1 MNATIM
7 KGERSKLLAVA
18 VVLAMVACA
27 LVAFMP
33 AGFDAV
39 EIPDDATDVSTYED
53 FTSLEDGVT
62 DVKLTGPI
70 TIGAGQNLDLGNL
83 NVYLNGN
90 YITLNGGSIS
100 NGTVIGSD
108 GPGIRT
114 YAGTISGVTFD
125 QVRSPVMIYDGI
137 TGDINI
143 TGCTFGAYDGSNTSA
158 SAIYAVLS
166 DGYTITV
173 SGNTFNGIYREGMI
187 NVDSQPTHTTKLV
200 VSGDG
205 ISMNVFAENSDI
217 SIGNDVDV
225 SEATLTNV
233 NIGSGSLVVPE
244 GQTLVAETVTGTG
257 VIEATA
263 DQVVADVDV
272 AIVDA
277 TSGNVAVGSF
287 SALKSTLSGDVET
300 ITLIDNIVFTEN
312 LNGADIDGVTIDL
325 NQKKIELGEF
335 GLSIS
340 DSTIKNGTITKTGGS
355 SSNGVAVNVSTGSIE
370 NMKFIMTESEEGYM
384 PFALSFSSGENS
396 IVNSSFTANGERFAA
411 MQENFGVAGGSIT
424 IKDSSFDN
432 GIVVIKEY
440 GKMDI
445 QNSGDVIISVGLY
458 GGNTG
463 ITVPMN
469 KDTFTYSG
477 NTNITETVIGWDPCT
492 LGPDATYQG
501 DITLEVSGDYDL
513 GMITTG
519 AVEADHQTNVLN
531 IRSGN
536 VTADGGYVHTL
547 DIDEGASFD
556 STEIMNVELL
566 TMHDASQIPDNV
578 YPAVVD
584 VTTSTGDRRP
594 VASDFA
600 VIQYTP
606 TYYTGKATDALYYIA
621 RPSNVNVSVVTI
633 LDSGDDI
640 KQTNVGDYTTDMRLS
655 ITYTFG
661 TGAEASQDTT
671 TVTLTFNWSI
681 LPAESV
687 LEFGPEDV
695 TTNPEDSTE
704 ITVSGDVTG
713 TDGNYSIDVAVNP
726 KIFGDNGI
734 LVDATEGYT
743 LTVNGDS
750 ATIVNGRIT
759 LPVDSL
765 TGTTPVT
772 IVYDA
777 DGNGTNYAATTYT
790 INFGELEATLA
801 ATIDVIDQDE
811 YGIWE
816 LEGETDKALTDF
828 YDPQKNPI
836 VFGAPV
842 LQTDGSY
849 MIAVTGTL
857 QYMES
862 FPFYGTEDT
871 FGWYLPLYI
880 QLPGGFDWS
889 EAKVKIT
896 NATTGIT
903 SERGPYGVSADDPLA
918 DILCVF
924 LDIGKKGTTVTIEFT
939 FNDNSYSIPKYVLD
953 LSGLEFETVS
963 GYMDNGNA
971 AGNNA
976 TETLNGITVD
986 NVVGQTMWMIDNS
999 GKYYDKT
1006 LTYGVW
1012 YGDTLSDT
1020 VDQDAIDDVVY
1031 VENGG
1036 NYTMWYFS
1044 FIDGVL
1050 EYQQNEKG
1058 NADYVAQPG
1067 LYTMKSWYVD
1077 TETDEIVVVGTA
1089 QAYKTGANL
1098 TGFESYEVTAETEI
1112 AKDLEGLA
1120 NSGFTDAVAPSDMRD
1135 RTLWM
1140 SYFQYGYDSGDYKL
1154 VGTLSY
1160 GGSVIFT
1167 DDKMNDADGNRLFY
1181 LSFDDQLAKAG
1192 VEVKTGTY
1200 TMTVTAYAA
1209 DDEDLSNPLSI
1220 IASATVDIEA
1230 EDSAVSFDA
1239 TEATDIWGTPVSM
1252 IQTGIRFSVDD
1263 TTDTTIH
1270 AYGSVY
1276 YLDSFEAYW
1285 GADDDKPGY
1294 YIAFDIASIADLGGF
1309 LWDDAVVTMPDGDA
1323 IKIAT
1328 VDGGEVSFTVDGHDG
1343 EYVYAKGL
1351 DGTFI
1356 MYLGDVESFSGISF
1370 EMTVDFDGNVTDDTG
1385 KNYNA
1390 PFYNSVPYTI
1400 DVSNLEPAEP
1410 SYNLI
1415 LSELMNGKTDEYVY
1429 ENGELVIV
1437 PDSQWFTVHNGPN
1450 GNYATAYWMPSTYT
1464 DGIWAPITD
1473 ENKRIS
1479 ADTTIDLAYYDAL
1492 DGCIDYTVKLYV
1504 IYEEKGTTG
1513 GAAATSYNV
1522 TATLNGNQITIEASN
1537 LDGEANADAYFVYV
1551 VEFRD
1556 AEDNVIESMTQKF
1569 GSALRG
1575 NGPTSVSTTY
1585 TLEGEISSDYLV
1597 DVTLIGVAGS
1607 YEVVYG
1613 FTTTFLE

>member
-1 MNATIM
+1 
-7 KGERSKLLAVA
+7 
-18 VVLAMVACA
+18 
-27 LVAFMP
+27 
-33 AGFDAV
+33 
-39 EIPDDATDVSTYED
+39 
-53 FTSLEDGVT
+53 
-62 DVKLTGPI
+62 
-70 TIGAGQNLDLGNL
+70 
-83 NVYLNGN
+83 
-90 YITLNGGSIS
+90 
-100 NGTVIGSD
+100 
-108 GPGIRT
+108 
-114 YAGTISGVTFD
+114 
-125 QVRSPVMIYDGI
+125 MIYDGI
-137 TGDINI
+137 TNDINI
-143 TGCTFGAYDGSNTSA
+143 TGCTFGAYDGSKTSA

-166 DGYTITV
+166 GGYTITV
-173 SGNTFNGIYREGMI
+173 SDNTFNGTYREGMI
-187 NVDSQPTHTTKLV
+187 NVDSEPIHTTKLV

-217 SIGNDVDV
+217 SVGSDVDV
-225 SEATLTNV
+225 SDAKLTNV
-233 NIGSGSLVVPE
+233 NIGSGNLVVPDE
-244 GQTLVAETVTGTG
+244 QTLKADTITG
-257 VIEATA
+257 VGQIVGKAENII
-263 DQVVADVDV
+263 ADVDV
-272 AIVDA
+272 PIVDSGSGSVSVA
-277 TSGNVAVGSF
+277 TFDAF
-287 SALKSTLSGDVET
+287 KSALAGGNKT
-300 ITLIDNIVFTEN
+300 ITLIDDIVFTEN

-370 NMKFIMTESEEGYM
+370 NMEFIMTESEEGYM
-384 PFALSFSSGENS
+384 PFALSFSSGDS
-396 IVNSSFTANGERFAA
+396 TIVGSKFTANGERFAV
-411 MQENFGVAGGSIT
+411 MQENFDTADGTVT
-424 IKDSSFDN
+424 IKGSSFDN

-440 GKMDI
+440 GKVDI

-458 GGNTG
+458 GRDTG
-463 ITVPMN
+463 ITVPLN

-492 LGPDATYQG
+492 LGPGATYQG

-519 AVEADHQTNVLN
+519 AVETDHRTNVLN
-531 IRSGN
+531 IKSGN

-556 STEIMNVELL
+556 STEMMNVELL

-584 VTTSTGDRRP
+584 VTTSTGERRP

-640 KQTNVGDYTTDMRLS
+640 KQTKVGDYTTYMRLS

-661 TGAEASQDTT
+661 TGEEVSQDTT

-687 LEFGPEDV
+687 LEFDRDEVAID
-695 TTNPEDSTE
+695 TEDSTQ

-713 TDGNYSIDVAVNP
+713 TDGDYSIDVAVDP
-726 KIFGDNGI
+726 KIFDENGR

-777 DGNGTNYAATTYT
+777 DGNGTNYAETTYT

-828 YDPQKNPI
+828 YDPQKDPI

-849 MIAVTGTL
+849 IIAVTGTL

-903 SERGPYGVSADDPLA
+903 SERGPYGVSADDPFA

-924 LDIGKKGTTVTIEFT
+924 MDIGKKGTTVTIEFT

-963 GYMDNGNA
+963 GYMDNGKA
-971 AGNNA
+971 AGDNA

-1020 VDQDAIDDVVY
+1020 LSDTVDQDAIDDAVY

-1044 FIDGVL
+1044 FVDGVL
-1050 EYQQNEKG
+1050 EYQQNVKG

-1098 TGFESYEVTAETEI
+1098 TGFESYEVTAENEI
-1112 AKDLEGLA
+1112 SKDLEGLA
-1120 NSGFTDAVAPSDMRD
+1120 DSGFTDAVAPSDMRD

-1192 VEVKTGTY
+1192 VEAKTGTY

-1230 EDSAVSFDA
+1230 EDSTVSFDA

-1328 VDGGEVSFTVDGHDG
+1328 VGGGEVSFTVDGHDG

-1390 PFYNSVPYTI
+1390 PFYDSVTYTI

-1464 DGIWAPITD
+1464 DGTWAPITD

-1479 ADTTIDLAYYDAL
+1479 ADTLIDLAYYDAL
-1492 DGCIDYTVKLYV
+1492 DGVVDYTVKLYV
-1504 IYEEKGTTG
+1504 VYEEKGATG
-1513 GAAATSYNV
+1513 GSAATSYDINAV
-1522 TATLNGNQITIEASN
+1522 INDDGTISISAVNNNGEQNAS
-1537 LDGEANADAYFVYV
+1537 AYFVYKIV
-1551 VEFRD
+1551 FRSSTPGSEGFPVD
-1556 AEDNVIESMTQKF
+1556 KIEYTDYF
-1569 GSALRG
+1569 GSGLV
-1575 NGPTSVSTTY
+1575 NGGPCKDSVTITPDIKIQD
-1585 TLEGEISSDYLV
+1585 GWNV
-1597 DVTLIGVAGS
+1597 DVTLITLNGTI
-1607 YEVVYG
+1607 EVFYG
-1613 FTTTFLE
+1613 TTTTTA